1 MVIQAINMC
10 VHGFPRNN
18 PNLLLLGIHHHAQLY
33 VYIHMILYIIIISI
47 IIITII
53 IIIPHLPGE
62 GC

>member
-1 MVIQAINMC
+1 MVIQAINMF

-47 IIITII
+47 IITII